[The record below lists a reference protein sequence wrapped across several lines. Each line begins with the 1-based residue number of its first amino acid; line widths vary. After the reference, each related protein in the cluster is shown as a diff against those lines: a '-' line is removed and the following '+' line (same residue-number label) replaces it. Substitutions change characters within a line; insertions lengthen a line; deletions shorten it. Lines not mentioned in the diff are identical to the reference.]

1 MKSQSKHRGFTLIEV
16 LIVVAI
22 IGVLIAISAPGMV
35 STISR
40 YKIRGVARELVI
52 DFKKAKIEAVKYN
65 RDVLLE
71 FTLETVGNPN
81 AGGSYQICVDNNNN
95 GSCDGG
101 EVYKVVNMPK
111 EVRLVVTTFAGP
123 DVAGYNSR
131 GLPNNGLG
139 TVTLRSTDGTR
150 QFAISMSIAG
160 GVRLQ

>member
-16 LIVVAI
+16 IVVVAI
-22 IGVLIAISAPGMV
+22 IGILTAIAAPGVM

-40 YKIRGVARELVI
+40 YRLRGVARELVI
-52 DFKKAKIEAVKYN
+52 DFKQAKIEAVKHN

-71 FTLETVGNPN
+71 FTLETLGNPN
-81 AGGSYQICVDNNNN
+81 VGGSYQSCVDNNNN

-101 EVYKVVNMPK
+101 EVYKVVNVPR
-111 EVRLVVTTFAGP
+111 EARLVGTTFAGP

-131 GLPNNGLG
+131 GFPNNGLG
-139 TVTLRSTDGTR
+139 TVTLSSTDGTR
-150 QFAISMSIAG
+150 LFAISMSIAG